1 MGIGGG
7 EVRDR
12 TTRAPL
18 FLPQEAGLFFGNYW
32 SQEVVRIASW
42 LAGGALGNAS
52 MAAWYSSTS
61 SSSSSSYSS
70 SSSSDWGSSY
80 AGAELLLGVNDAATA
95 AFLQLN
101 VAAWQGASTP
111 ATANAAFTSWAA
123 ARIASGAPVAAG
135 VFEWV
140 PSAMQRTTYDHIV

>member
-1 MGIGGG
+1 M
-7 EVRDR
+7 
-12 TTRAPL
+12 
-18 FLPQEAGLFFGNYW
+18 PQEAGLFFGNYW

-42 LAGGALGNAS
+42 LAGGALLGNASS

-61 SSSSSSYSS
+61 SSSSSSSS
-70 SSSSDWGSSY
+70 TSDWGSSY

-95 AFLQLN
+95 AFLQMN
-101 VAAWQGASTP
+101 VAAWQGVSTP
-111 ATANAAFTSWAA
+111 STANAAFTSWAA

-140 PSAMQRTTYDHIV
+140 PSAMQRATYDHIV